1 MKISTMKKS
10 LISLALCLL
19 AFVLPAA
26 AQETKPES
34 KEDKPQAKAAP
45 APQPVYKLD
54 LAVYELQD
62 GKRTNVRKYVMFIK
76 GGGQTSSLKV
86 GNRVPVANGA
96 NSFNYLDVGLSLR
109 CRDANEK
116 DGMLTINT
124 DFELGSLIVPEHP
137 DPATQGAPVVRQLRE
152 DGYSQIPMG
161 KPSVVISIDDTNT
174 TRTVQVEMTAT
185 RL

>member
-19 AFVLPAA
+19 AFALPAA
-26 AQETKPES
+26 AQDTKAETKD
-34 KEDKPQAKAAP
+34 DKPQTKAAP
-45 APQPVYKLD
+45 VYQPVYKLD

-62 GKRTNVRKYVMFIK
+62 GKRTNVRKYIMFIK
-76 GGGQTSSLKV
+76 GGGQSSSIKV
-86 GNRVPVANGA
+86 GNKVPVMNGP
-96 NSFNYLDVGLSLR
+96 NSLNYLDVGLRLS

-124 DFELGSLIVPEHP
+124 DFELGSLIVPDRP
-137 DPATQGAPVVRQLRE
+137 DPALQGAPVIRQLRE
-152 DGYSQIPMG
+152 DGYSQIPMN
-161 KPSVVISIDDTNT
+161 KPSVVLSIDDTNT